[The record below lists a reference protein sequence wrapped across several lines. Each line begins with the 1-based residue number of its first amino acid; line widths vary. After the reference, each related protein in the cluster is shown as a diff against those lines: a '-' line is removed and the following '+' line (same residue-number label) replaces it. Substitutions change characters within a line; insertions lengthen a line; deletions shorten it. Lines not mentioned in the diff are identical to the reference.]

1 MTKDTSNEVK
11 ALSCVQV
18 AVCLHFEADN
28 VSCIELLKKYFRKEE
43 RQDVRR
49 KGIRRSTIH
58 VKLHDFLSSSSLERH
73 RHPTSWTQRNQWLR
87 LNPHIRSL
95 AQPIALC
102 HRRQDQ
108 LRFH

>member
-58 VKLHDFLSSSSLERH
+58 VKLHDFLSLLSVEYHFAFLTHKFFARLLERSQWSQLKLLSSEMVL
-73 RHPTSWTQRNQWLR
+73 TRNFSKQ
-87 LNPHIRSL
+87 H
-95 AQPIALC
+95 
-102 HRRQDQ
+102 
-108 LRFH
+108 